1 MSPAVRAGFLT
12 VLAGTVFGFLILG
25 VGGRLAM
32 HAIARLTGGTGG
44 FTLGGTATVLFLGT
58 ASGAGA
64 GLVLFTARLFLRRWP
79 PLPTIVFWAAVLAYT
94 LPKLDL
100 RDPLE
105 LGLFLPVAILFGVL
119 LQYMTSQIPLRRQL

>member
-1 MSPAVRAGFLT
+1 MSPTIRAGLLT
-12 VLAGTVFGFLILG
+12 VLAGAALGLLILG
-25 VGGRLAM
+25 GGGRLAM
-32 HAIARLTGGTGG
+32 HAIARLGGGTS
-44 FTLGGTATVLFLGT
+44 TVLFLGT

-64 GLVLFTARLFLRRWP
+64 GLVLFVARLFLKRWP
-79 PLPTIVFWAAVLAYT
+79 PLPTIVFWAAILAYT

-119 LQYMTSQIPLRRQL
+119 LQTLSSQMSPPRQL